1 VSQQVNLFQPI
12 FRKQQKKFSAT
23 AMLQATGA
31 VAGGIALM
39 AAYSLWQVS
48 ELRADLKQA
57 ERQLTGV
64 TKRFEEVSRTL
75 GQQPKVRSA
84 EEEIAEL
91 ERALAGRA
99 KVREI
104 LSRGIFSNTEGFSP
118 YFTAFARR
126 HVAGV
131 WLTGLDITGAAEQM
145 TLAGR
150 ATEPS
155 LVPRYLQRL
164 SSEKRLSGIEFHV
177 FQMNRPGADGKN
189 PAAYVEFTARTNP
202 APAAGTTARA
212 R

>member
-1 VSQQVNLFQPI
+1 
-12 FRKQQKKFSAT
+12 
-23 AMLQATGA
+23 MLQATAA

-39 AAYSLWQVS
+39 AAYTLWQVS
-48 ELRADLKQA
+48 ALRAELKQA
-57 ERQLTGV
+57 DRQLAGV
-64 TKRFEEVSRTL
+64 TKRFEEVSRTF
-75 GQQPKVRSA
+75 GRQPRMRTT

-91 ERALAGRA
+91 EQALAGRA
-99 KVREI
+99 RVQEI

-131 WLTGLDITGAAEQM
+131 WLTGVDITGAAEQM

-177 FQMNRPGADGKN
+177 FQMSRPETGSKTQA
-189 PAAYVEFTARTNP
+189 PFVEFLVKTGPGP
-202 APAAGTTARA
+202 ATVAAGRSP
-212 R
+212 